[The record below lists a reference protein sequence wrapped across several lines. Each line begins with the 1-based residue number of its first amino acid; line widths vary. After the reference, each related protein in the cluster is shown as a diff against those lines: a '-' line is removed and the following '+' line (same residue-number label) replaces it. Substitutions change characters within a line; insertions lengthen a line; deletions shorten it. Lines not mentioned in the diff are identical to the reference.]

1 MSGFITS
8 MIIVPLLCS
17 LLCWWL
23 LAGPL
28 RQVTQALCEHGAGG
42 PFWQRAFLILIL
54 AGPLLAVLLF
64 APDAPSA
71 SLWLDIRAILMWALL
86 GVVAQLLVLLR
97 LVWRQVAPRPVPRQ
111 VQPLPAAP
119 QETAQ

>member
-71 SLWLDIRAILMWALL
+71 SLWLDIRAILIWALL

-97 LVWRQVAPRPVPRQ
+97 LVWRQVAPRPVARQ
-111 VQPLPAAP
+111 AQPLPAAP

>member
-1 MSGFITS
+1 MSGFIIS
-8 MIIVPLLCS
+8 MIVVPLLCS

-28 RQVTQALCEHGAGG
+28 KQVTQALCEHGAGG

-54 AGPLLAVLLF
+54 AGPLLAVLLL

-71 SLWLDIRAILMWALL
+71 SLWQDIRGILMWALL

-97 LVWRQVAPRPVPRQ
+97 LVWRQVAPHPIAHPRQ
-111 VQPLPAAP
+111 AAPAAP
-119 QETAQ
+119 QEAAQ

>member
-1 MSGFITS
+1 MSGFIIS

-23 LAGPL
+23 LANPL

-71 SLWLDIRAILMWALL
+71 SLWLDIRGILMWALL

-97 LVWRQVAPRPVPRQ
+97 LVWRQVAPRPIAQ
-111 VQPLPAAP
+111 QAQSLPATPPGA
-119 QETAQ
+119 AQ

>member
-1 MSGFITS
+1 MSGFIIS

-23 LAGPL
+23 LAAPL
-28 RQVTQALCEHGAGG
+28 RQVTQALCEHGSGG

-54 AGPLLAVLLF
+54 AGPLLAVLLL
-64 APDAPSA
+64 APDAPSS
-71 SLWLDIRAILMWALL
+71 SLWQDIRGILMWALL

-97 LVWRQVAPRPVPRQ
+97 LVWQQVAPRPSAHQ
-111 VQPLPAAP
+111 VQAAPAAP
-119 QETAQ
+119 REAAQ

>member
-1 MSGFITS
+1 MSGFIIS
-8 MIIVPLLCS
+8 MIIIPLLCG

-28 RQVTQALCEHGAGG
+28 RQVTQALCKHGAGG

-64 APDAPSA
+64 APDVPSA
-71 SLWLDIRAILMWALL
+71 SLWLDIRGILMWALL
-86 GVVAQLLVLLR
+86 GVVAQMLVLLR
-97 LVWRQVAPRPVPRQ
+97 LVWRQVAPRPGAHQ
-111 VQPLPAAP
+111 VQTAPAAP
-119 QETAQ
+119 LEAAQ